1 MQPVI
6 VLRRATDFRQ
16 KQGSFSM
23 GPTPEEN
30 GMETELACLPAVV
43 AADVVVGEMSRLHD
57 DLPRYFAKIYIILLF
72 RRYFLALGVS
82 CVVFRC

>member
-1 MQPVI
+1 
-6 VLRRATDFRQ
+6 
-16 KQGSFSM
+16 
-23 GPTPEEN
+23 
-30 GMETELACLPAVV
+30 METELACLPAVV

-82 CVVFRC
+82 CVVFRCCCCWPGWSSSGRAGLVWLFCIR